1 MWDLRAGKMLT
12 ELVQHTGPV
21 VDVEFH
27 PHEFLVASGGFD
39 RIVNFWDLENF
50 QLVTSTDG
58 ECGPIR

>member
-1 MWDLRAGKMLT
+1 MLT

-39 RIVNFWDLENF
+39 RVVNFWDLENF